1 MDRIRHASWQNRFW
15 AWAIDVLL
23 ISLLWYSIMYA
34 FNLDATSF
42 LGLGC
47 YGFMTFVYWTFLEG
61 YRGQSL
67 GKMVLNIAVVGQFGE
82 RITLKEAAM
91 ESFGKAFLLPIDC
104 PVGWAALPGSGQR
117 LFNKFSDTIVASL
130 DEEGSCIFE
139 SKGVS

>member
-1 MDRIRHASWQNRFW
+1 VDRIKHASWQNRFW
-15 AWAIDVLL
+15 AWVIDVLL

-67 GKMVLNIAVVGQFGE
+67 VKMVLNLAVVGQFGE
-82 RITLKEAAM
+82 HITLKDAAIK
-91 ESFGKAFLLPIDC
+91 SLGKSFLLPIDC
-104 PVGWAALPGSGQR
+104 LVGWAALPGARQR

-130 DEEGSCIFE
+130 DEEGACALNRE
-139 SKGVS
+139 M

>member
-15 AWAIDVLL
+15 AWVIDVLL

-67 GKMVLNIAVVGQFGE
+67 GKMVLNLAVAGQFGE
-82 RITLKEAAM
+82 RITLKNGELRKVFFAT
-91 ESFGKAFLLPIDC
+91 D
-104 PVGWAALPGSGQR
+104 
-117 LFNKFSDTIVASL
+117 
-130 DEEGSCIFE
+130 
-139 SKGVS
+139 

>member
-1 MDRIRHASWQNRFW
+1 LSRIRHASWQNRFW
-15 AWAIDVLL
+15 AWIIDVLV
-23 ISLLWYSIMYA
+23 SLPWYSIMFA
-34 FNLDATSF
+34 FNMNAISF

-67 GKMVLNIAVVGQFGE
+67 GKMVLNLAVVGQFGE
-82 RITLKEAAM
+82 CITLKDATI

-104 PVGWAALPGSGQR
+104 LAGWAALLGSRQR

-130 DEEGSCIFE
+130 DE
-139 SKGVS
+139 KGACAL